1 MCFAAWSAGHGEY
14 VRCVH
19 DYTSRALSHSFSFKL
34 LYLYTVCYLLCLLLI
49 WLILEKHNL
58 IFVVLLCWY
67 NKMTIKL
74 WLIDWLIDCPWWPAA
89 CASSFSPWPPR
100 YAPKQSRY
108 RASLPNEYVKSR
120 SVAGLDAIPPTNSCK
135 ENCTGNN
142 RFIKAG
148 KLFSRVGN
156 ALASARFV
164 CSGLL

>member
-19 DYTSRALSHSFSFKL
+19 VYTSRALSHSFSFKL

-74 WLIDWLIDCPWWPAA
+74 WLIDWLIDWLIVHDGQQLVHHPSLHDHLDMLQSSPVTEPA
-89 CASSFSPWPPR
+89 FLMNML
-100 YAPKQSRY
+100 
-108 RASLPNEYVKSR
+108 SLVVSL
-120 SVAGLDAIPPTNSCK
+120 ALM
-135 ENCTGNN
+135 
-142 RFIKAG
+142 
-148 KLFSRVGN
+148 LFPQQIAAKKI
-156 ALASARFV
+156 ALATTDS
-164 CSGLL
+164 